1 MTNQNKIINKCFY
14 AFLISGLTVLMIGAI
29 IPYMREERGFSYTVA
44 GSFLSAYAIGNFSAS
59 FFSPFLAS
67 KIGRKYTIVLL
78 SSLVPI
84 SFFVVLLSTS
94 STVIFCAFLAAGLG
108 RGGISNINNAVV
120 NDASNGSPAKINIL
134 HTFFAIGAFIAPF
147 LTSTFIYFGL
157 TWKHVLITTIVLS
170 ITGVIAYGTMELQDK
185 PVKEEKKAETVSNN
199 KYLKSVDFY
208 IIGFLLFFY
217 LGLENCVNGWFVS
230 YLQDTGVMSAS
241 YATNLV
247 SIVWICVIIG
257 RLTCAYL
264 SKKFSKK
271 RIILINSIGCVS
283 FFLLLISTTNIA
295 VITIS
300 IIGLGLF
307 LAGIYPTGV
316 ANAGLLIKGSTT
328 GMAMLLAIAS
338 LGGIIMPQIIGV
350 LADKIGMSGAI
361 GILAIDVVIM
371 LILAII
377 NNVRN
382 VIV

>member
-1 MTNQNKIINKCFY
+1 MTNQNKIINRCFY

-67 KIGRKYTIVLL
+67 KIGRKKTIVLL
-78 SSLVPI
+78 SSLVPL
-84 SFFVVLLSTS
+84 SFLVVFFSTS
-94 STVIFCAFLAAGLG
+94 ATIIFIAFLAAGLG
-108 RGGISNINNAVV
+108 RGAISNINNAVV
-120 NDASNGSPAKINIL
+120 NDTSNGSSAKINIL
-134 HTFFAIGAFIAPF
+134 HTYFAVGAFIAPF
-147 LTSTFIYFGL
+147 LTSTFINFGL
-157 TWKHVLITTIVLS
+157 TWKHVLMTTIILS
-170 ITGVIAYGTMELQDK
+170 ITGVIAYGTMKLQDDYIKVEKEIK
-185 PVKEEKKAETVSNN
+185 PANN

-208 IIGFLLFFY
+208 LIGFLLFFY

-230 YLQDTGVMSAS
+230 YLQDTGVMSAT

-283 FFLLLISTTNIA
+283 FFLLLISTTNI
-295 VITIS
+295 VLITIS

-316 ANAGLLIKGSTT
+316 ANAGTLIKGSTT

-350 LADKIGMSGAI
+350 FADKIGMSGAI
-361 GILAIDVVIM
+361 GILAIDVLIM
-371 LILAII
+371 LILAIV
-377 NNVRN
+377 NNMRK
-382 VIV
+382 VIE